1 MNRYQFED
9 LISDYVENKLPIS
22 KRKELEDFMEAN
34 PKAKDQLESIR
45 SLMKSMKKLPEVRT
59 SDQFT
64 AKLMKRVEFEKNR
77 PSAKK
82 YVTTTVVGSKTYFGF
97 TPVYAT
103 VMTALVVA
111 FVVVGMQLVPKI
123 NNNST
128 VLPTSITAETST
140 IPKSTSPK
148 PYQNDDIMLAEEHD
162 STDIDDPAIVKSG
175 QFDDKIKLVGNK

>member
-9 LISDYVENKLPIS
+9 LISDYIENKLPIA
-22 KRKELEDFMEAN
+22 KRKELEAFMEAN
-34 PKAKDQLESIR
+34 PEAKDQLESIR
-45 SLMKSMKKLPEVRT
+45 SLMKSMKRLPEVRT

-82 YVTTTVVGSKTYFGF
+82 YVTSTVGKTYFGF
-97 TPVYAT
+97 TPAYAT

-111 FVVVGMQLVPKI
+111 FVVVGMQLVPKT

-140 IPKSTSPK
+140 NPKSTSPK
-148 PYQNDDIMLAEEHD
+148 PYQNDDIMLAEDHD
-162 STDIDDPAIVKSG
+162 STDVDGPASVKSG

>member
-9 LISDYVENKLPIS
+9 LISDYIENKLPIA
-22 KRKELEDFMEAN
+22 KRKKLEAFMEAN
-34 PKAKDQLESIR
+34 PEAKDQLESIR
-45 SLMKSMKKLPEVRT
+45 SLMKSMKKLPEVKT
-59 SDQFT
+59 SDEFT
-64 AKLMKRVEFEKNR
+64 EKLMKRVEFEKNR

-82 YVTTTVVGSKTYFGF
+82 YVTSAVGKTYFGF

-111 FVVVGMQLVPKI
+111 FVVVGMQLVPKT

-140 IPKSTSPK
+140 IPESTNPK
-148 PYQNDDIMLAEEHD
+148 PYRNDDIMLAEDHD
-162 STDIDDPAIVKSG
+162 STDVDGPAIVKSG

>member
-9 LISDYVENKLPIS
+9 LISDYIENKLPIA
-22 KRKELEDFMEAN
+22 KRKKLEAFMEAN
-34 PKAKDQLESIR
+34 PEAKDQLESIR
-45 SLMKSMKKLPEVRT
+45 SLMKSMKKLPEVKT
-59 SDQFT
+59 SDEFT

-77 PSAKK
+77 PSAKQ
-82 YVTTTVVGSKTYFGF
+82 YVASTVGKTYFGF

-111 FVVVGMQLVPKI
+111 FVVVGMQLVPKT

-148 PYQNDDIMLAEEHD
+148 PNQNDDIMLAEDHD
-162 STDIDDPAIVKSG
+162 STDVDGPARVKSG

>member
-9 LISDYVENKLPIS
+9 LISDYIENKLPIA
-22 KRKELEDFMEAN
+22 KRKELEAFMEAN
-34 PKAKDQLESIR
+34 PEAKDQLESIR
-45 SLMKSMKKLPEVRT
+45 SLMKSMKKLPEVKT
-59 SDQFT
+59 SDEFT
-64 AKLMKRVEFEKNR
+64 EKLMKQVEFEKNR

-82 YVTTTVVGSKTYFGF
+82 YVTSTVGKTYFGF

-111 FVVVGMQLVPKI
+111 FVVVGMQLVPKT

-148 PYQNDDIMLAEEHD
+148 PYQNDDIMLAEDHD
-162 STDIDDPAIVKSG
+162 STDVDGPAIVKSG

>member
-9 LISDYVENKLPIS
+9 LISDYIENKLPIA
-22 KRKELEDFMEAN
+22 KRKKLETFMEAN
-34 PKAKDQLESIR
+34 PEAKDQLESIR
-45 SLMKSMKKLPEVRT
+45 SLMKSMKKLPEVKT
-59 SDQFT
+59 SDEFT

-82 YVTTTVVGSKTYFGF
+82 YVTNTVGKTYFGF

-111 FVVVGMQLVPKI
+111 FVVVGMQLVPKT

-128 VLPTSITAETST
+128 VLPISITAETST
-140 IPKSTSPK
+140 IPNSSIPK
-148 PYQNDDIMLAEEHD
+148 PYQNDDIMLAEDND
-162 STDIDDPAIVKSG
+162 STDVDSPARVKSG

>member
-9 LISDYVENKLPIS
+9 LISDYIENKLPIA
-22 KRKELEDFMEAN
+22 KRKKLEAFMEAN
-34 PKAKDQLESIR
+34 PEAKDQLESIR
-45 SLMKSMKKLPEVRT
+45 SLMKSMKKLPEVKT
-59 SDQFT
+59 SDEFT

-82 YVTTTVVGSKTYFGF
+82 YVTNTVGKTYFGF

-111 FVVVGMQLVPKI
+111 FVVVGMQLVPKT

-140 IPKSTSPK
+140 IPKSSSPK
-148 PYQNDDIMLAEEHD
+148 PYQKDDIMLAEDHD
-162 STDIDDPAIVKSG
+162 STEVDGPARVKSG

>member
-9 LISDYVENKLPIS
+9 LISDYIENKLPIA
-22 KRKELEDFMEAN
+22 KRKELEAFMEAN
-34 PKAKDQLESIR
+34 PEAKNQLESIR
-45 SLMKSMKKLPEVRT
+45 SLMKSMKKLPEVKT
-59 SDQFT
+59 SDEFT
-64 AKLMKRVEFEKNR
+64 EKLMKRVEFEKNR

-82 YVTTTVVGSKTYFGF
+82 YVTSTVGKTYFGF

-111 FVVVGMQLVPKI
+111 FVVVGMQLVPKT

-148 PYQNDDIMLAEEHD
+148 PYQNDDIMLAEDHD
-162 STDIDDPAIVKSG
+162 STDVDGPASVKSG

>member
-9 LISDYVENKLPIS
+9 LISDYIENKLPIA
-22 KRKELEDFMEAN
+22 KRKKLEAFVEAN
-34 PKAKDQLESIR
+34 PEAKDQLESIR
-45 SLMKSMKKLPEVRT
+45 LLMKSMKKLPEVKT
-59 SDQFT
+59 SDEFT
-64 AKLMKRVEFEKNR
+64 EKLMKRVEFEKNR

-82 YVTTTVVGSKTYFGF
+82 YVTSTVGKTYFGF

-111 FVVVGMQLVPKI
+111 FVVVGVQLVPKT
-123 NNNST
+123 NNST
-128 VLPTSITAETST
+128 VLPRSITAETST

-148 PYQNDDIMLAEEHD
+148 PYQNDDIMLAEDHD
-162 STDIDDPAIVKSG
+162 STDVDGPARVKSG

>member
-9 LISDYVENKLPIS
+9 LISDYLENKLPIA
-22 KRKELEDFMEAN
+22 KRKEFEAFMEAN
-34 PKAKDQLESIR
+34 PEAKDQLESIR

-82 YVTTTVVGSKTYFGF
+82 YVATTVGSKTYFGF

-111 FVVVGMQLVPKI
+111 FVVVGMQLVPKT

-148 PYQNDDIMLAEEHD
+148 PYQNDDIMLAEDHD
-162 STDIDDPAIVKSG
+162 STDVDGPARVKSG

>member
-9 LISDYVENKLPIS
+9 LISDYIENKLPIA
-22 KRKELEDFMEAN
+22 KRKELEAFMEAN
-34 PKAKDQLESIR
+34 PEAKDQLESIR
-45 SLMKSMKKLPEVRT
+45 SLMKSMKKLPEVKT
-59 SDQFT
+59 SDEFT

-82 YVTTTVVGSKTYFGF
+82 YVTGRVRKTYFGF

-128 VLPTSITAETST
+128 VLPTSITAETSA
-140 IPKSTSPK
+140 IPKLSKPK
-148 PYQNDDIMLAEEHD
+148 PYQSDDIILAEDND
-162 STDIDDPAIVKSG
+162 STDVDSPTTVKSG

>member
-1 MNRYQFED
+1 MNSYQFED
-9 LISDYVENKLPIS
+9 LISDYIENKLPIA
-22 KRKELEDFMEAN
+22 KRKKLEAFMEAN
-34 PKAKDQLESIR
+34 PEAKDQLESIR

-77 PSAKK
+77 PSAKQ
-82 YVTTTVVGSKTYFGF
+82 YVASTVGKTYFGF

-103 VMTALVVA
+103 VMTALVIA
-111 FVVVGMQLVPKI
+111 FVVVGMQLVPKT

-128 VLPTSITAETST
+128 VLPTSITAETSI
-140 IPKSTSPK
+140 IPNSSIPK
-148 PYQNDDIMLAEEHD
+148 PYQNDDMMLAEDND
-162 STDIDDPAIVKSG
+162 STDVDSPARVKSG

>member
-1 MNRYQFED
+1 
-9 LISDYVENKLPIS
+9 
-22 KRKELEDFMEAN
+22 
-34 PKAKDQLESIR
+34 
-45 SLMKSMKKLPEVRT
+45 MKSMKKLPEVKT

-82 YVTTTVVGSKTYFGF
+82 YVTNTVGKTYFGF

-111 FVVVGMQLVPKI
+111 FVVVGVQLVPKT

-140 IPKSTSPK
+140 IPKSSSPK
-148 PYQNDDIMLAEEHD
+148 PYQKDDIMLAEDHD
-162 STDIDDPAIVKSG
+162 STEVDGPARVKSG

>member
-1 MNRYQFED
+1 
-9 LISDYVENKLPIS
+9 
-22 KRKELEDFMEAN
+22 MEAN
-34 PKAKDQLESIR
+34 PEAKDQLESIR
-45 SLMKSMKKLPEVRT
+45 SLMKAMKKLPEVKT
-59 SDQFT
+59 SDVFT

-82 YVTTTVVGSKTYFGF
+82 YVATTVGKTYFGF

-111 FVVVGMQLVPKI
+111 FVVVGMQLVPKT

-140 IPKSTSPK
+140 ITKSTSPK
-148 PYQNDDIMLAEEHD
+148 PYQNDDIMLAEDHD
-162 STDIDDPAIVKSG
+162 STDVDGPARVKSG

>member
-9 LISDYVENKLPIS
+9 LISDYIENKLPIA
-22 KRKELEDFMEAN
+22 KRKKLEAFMEAN
-34 PKAKDQLESIR
+34 PEAKDQLESIR
-45 SLMKSMKKLPEVRT
+45 LLMKSMKKLPEVKT
-59 SDQFT
+59 SDEFT
-64 AKLMKRVEFEKNR
+64 EKLMKRVEFEKNR

-82 YVTTTVVGSKTYFGF
+82 YVTSTVGSKTYFGF

-111 FVVVGMQLVPKI
+111 FVVVGMQLVPKT

-140 IPKSTSPK
+140 IPESTNPK
-148 PYQNDDIMLAEEHD
+148 PYQNDDIMLAEDHD
-162 STDIDDPAIVKSG
+162 STDVDDPARVKSG

>member
-45 SLMKSMKKLPEVRT
+45 SLMKSMKKLPEVKT
-59 SDQFT
+59 SDEFT

-82 YVTTTVVGSKTYFGF
+82 YMTSTVRKTYFGF

-128 VLPTSITAETST
+128 VLPTSIIAETST

-148 PYQNDDIMLAEEHD
+148 SYQNDDIMLAEDHD
-162 STDIDDPAIVKSG
+162 STDVDGPARVKSG

>member
-9 LISDYVENKLPIS
+9 LISDYIENKLPIA
-22 KRKELEDFMEAN
+22 KRKELEAFMEAN
-34 PKAKDQLESIR
+34 PEAKDQLESIR

-82 YVTTTVVGSKTYFGF
+82 YVKSAVGKTYFGF
-97 TPVYAT
+97 TPLYAT
-103 VMTALVVA
+103 VMTALVIA
-111 FVVVGMQLVPKI
+111 FVVVGMQLVPKT

-128 VLPTSITAETST
+128 VLPTSITAETSI
-140 IPKSTSPK
+140 IPNSSSPK
-148 PYQNDDIMLAEEHD
+148 PYQNDDIMLAEDND
-162 STDIDDPAIVKSG
+162 STDVDGPARVKSG

>member
-1 MNRYQFED
+1 
-9 LISDYVENKLPIS
+9 
-22 KRKELEDFMEAN
+22 
-34 PKAKDQLESIR
+34 LESIR
-45 SLMKSMKKLPEVRT
+45 SLMKSMKKLPEVKT
-59 SDQFT
+59 SDEFT
-64 AKLMKRVEFEKNR
+64 EKLMKRVEFEKNR

-82 YVTTTVVGSKTYFGF
+82 YVTSTVGKTYFGF

-111 FVVVGMQLVPKI
+111 FVVVGMQLVPKT

-140 IPKSTSPK
+140 IPESTNPK
-148 PYQNDDIMLAEEHD
+148 PYQNDDIMLAEDHD
-162 STDIDDPAIVKSG
+162 STDVDGPAREKSG

>member
-9 LISDYVENKLPIS
+9 LISDYIENKLPIA
-22 KRKELEDFMEAN
+22 KRKKLEAFMEAN
-34 PKAKDQLESIR
+34 PEAKDQLESIR
-45 SLMKSMKKLPEVRT
+45 LLMKSMKKLPEVKT
-59 SDQFT
+59 SDEFT

-82 YVTTTVVGSKTYFGF
+82 YVTGRVRKTYFGF

-111 FVVVGMQLVPKI
+111 FVVVGMQLVPKT

-148 PYQNDDIMLAEEHD
+148 PYQNDDIMLAEDHD
-162 STDIDDPAIVKSG
+162 STDVDGSARVKSG

>member
-9 LISDYVENKLPIS
+9 LISDYIENKLPIA
-22 KRKELEDFMEAN
+22 KRKKLEEFMEVN
-34 PKAKDQLESIR
+34 PEAKDQLESIR
-45 SLMKSMKKLPEVRT
+45 SLMKSMKKLPEVKT
-59 SDQFT
+59 SDEFT

-82 YVTTTVVGSKTYFGF
+82 YVANTVGKTYFGF

-111 FVVVGMQLVPKI
+111 FVVVGMQLVPKT

-140 IPKSTSPK
+140 IPKSSSPK
-148 PYQNDDIMLAEEHD
+148 PYQKDDIMLAEDHD
-162 STDIDDPAIVKSG
+162 STEVDGPARVKSG

>member
-9 LISDYVENKLPIS
+9 LISDYIENKLPIA
-22 KRKELEDFMEAN
+22 KRKKLEEFMEAN
-34 PKAKDQLESIR
+34 PEAKDQLESIR
-45 SLMKSMKKLPEVRT
+45 SLMKSMKKLPEVKT
-59 SDQFT
+59 SDGFT

-82 YVTTTVVGSKTYFGF
+82 YVTNTVGKTYFGF

-111 FVVVGMQLVPKI
+111 FVVVGMQLVPMT

-140 IPKSTSPK
+140 IPNSSNPN
-148 PYQNDDIMLAEEHD
+148 PYQNDDIMLAEDND
-162 STDIDDPAIVKSG
+162 STDVDGPARVKSG

>member
-9 LISDYVENKLPIS
+9 LISDYIENKLPIA
-22 KRKELEDFMEAN
+22 KRKELEAFMEAN
-34 PKAKDQLESIR
+34 PEAKDQLESIR

-82 YVTTTVVGSKTYFGF
+82 YVTSAVGKTYFGF

-103 VMTALVVA
+103 VMTALVIA
-111 FVVVGMQLVPKI
+111 FVVVGMQLVPKT

-140 IPKSTSPK
+140 IPNSSNPK
-148 PYQNDDIMLAEEHD
+148 PYQNDDIMLAEDND
-162 STDIDDPAIVKSG
+162 STDVDGPARVKSG

>member
-9 LISDYVENKLPIS
+9 LISDYIENKLPIA
-22 KRKELEDFMEAN
+22 KRKELEVYMEAN
-34 PKAKDQLESIR
+34 PEAKDQLESIR
-45 SLMKSMKKLPEVRT
+45 SLMKSMKKLPEVKT
-59 SDQFT
+59 SDEFT

-82 YVTTTVVGSKTYFGF
+82 YVTSTVGKTYFGF
-97 TPVYAT
+97 TPAYAT

-111 FVVVGMQLVPKI
+111 FVVVGMQLVPKT

-148 PYQNDDIMLAEEHD
+148 PYQNDDIMLAEDND
-162 STDIDDPAIVKSG
+162 STDVDGPARVKSG